1 MVADGFERQNTRF
14 SMVTVW
20 GKMVEMVKF
29 VEFVQRYYLSQ
40 GVYFTHTTLNINHF
54 SPYTS
59 RLQALFC
66 NDKSN
71 FGG

>member
-14 SMVTVW
+14 SMVTMW
-20 GKMVEMVKF
+20 SKIVEMVKI
-29 VEFVQRYYLSQ
+29 VEFVRFYTSLKTV
-40 GVYFTHTTLNINHF
+40 GFTRITLNINHF